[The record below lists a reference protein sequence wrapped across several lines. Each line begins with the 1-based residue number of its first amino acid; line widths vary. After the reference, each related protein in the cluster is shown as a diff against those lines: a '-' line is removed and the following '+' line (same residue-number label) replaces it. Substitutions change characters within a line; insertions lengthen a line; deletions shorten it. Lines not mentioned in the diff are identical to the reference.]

1 MAGLELLSDQG
12 YRLDGRKANELRKVQ
27 ARMGVFAQADGSAY
41 IEQGNTKALAVV
53 YGPHEM
59 RGSRSRTLYDRAA
72 INCQYSMATFSTA
85 ERKRRPHGDK
95 KSTEMS
101 LHLKQTFEAA
111 ILTQLY
117 PRSQIDIFVKIL
129 QSDGGNYSVCVN
141 AATLAVIDAGIPMR
155 DYVCACTVGFVD
167 ETPLADLCYTE
178 ENGGVSSLAMALLPR
193 GGQIALLQMD
203 ARLHQDHLES
213 MMEAAMTA
221 CKGVSKVLDEVVR
234 QHLEEASAL
243 RINSCSMGLL
253 SDPNR
258 RRALITLLTRL
269 NAPICVVCY
278 MAGVAWFMG
287 LAFEPFTLRTYMSE
301 NAMGSTMVE
310 ERFPAGERA
319 LATGREFGAHKKK
332 SGGMPVDWLVKT
344 MQSRGLEV
352 FTQRFSRTLPF
363 PDENKER
370 FMVKG
375 TNVYGILRA
384 PRAPR
389 TEALVLSAP
398 CSPGDGN
405 NQAVGLLLGLAQ
417 YFRSQIYWAKDII
430 FLVNEHDLIGMQA
443 WLEGYHHTNTT
454 GMDWSPLHGRGGS
467 IQASLS
473 LELSSDVVTSLDLVL
488 EGLNGQL
495 PNLDL
500 ANLFHAFCQKI
511 GVLCTIQG
519 KLQRNDWDSVSG
531 YSHAVQTMMLMV
543 MKQASGRPW
552 GDHGLFLRYHIEAA
566 TIKGV
571 NSFRQYKTDATT
583 VGRLLEGMYRK
594 LNNLLERLHQS
605 YFFYLMPSLSHFVS
619 IGYYMPAFGLLA
631 AILFL
636 RALDLWVQLTAPPPP
651 PEDGIAHDK
660 QSSPGVLSVLTPL
673 VISHMTG
680 AALFVLPVRFQEVAV
695 EHFPVS
701 ETEAVVLTVIAIYT
715 AGLALPHNTHRLLS
729 GEGTEQGWRVLKLVA
744 VLYLAVLLGCTAL
757 INFSL
762 GFILALTL
770 VPIAAFVTPHVPKV
784 LSAFILVLL
793 SPACTLLF
801 SVFFFQE
808 LQEMPVSFQEGWML
822 FLSVISQGILDH
834 SLYGS
839 LVFPLVALLVYPCW
853 LLFWN
858 ILFWN

>member
-1 MAGLELLSDQG
+1 
-12 YRLDGRKANELRKVQ
+12 
-27 ARMGVFAQADGSAY
+27 
-41 IEQGNTKALAVV
+41 
-53 YGPHEM
+53 
-59 RGSRSRTLYDRAA
+59 
-72 INCQYSMATFSTA
+72 
-85 ERKRRPHGDK
+85 
-95 KSTEMS
+95 
-101 LHLKQTFEAA
+101 
-111 ILTQLY
+111 
-117 PRSQIDIFVKIL
+117 
-129 QSDGGNYSVCVN
+129 
-141 AATLAVIDAGIPMR
+141 
-155 DYVCACTVGFVD
+155 
-167 ETPLADLCYTE
+167 
-178 ENGGVSSLAMALLPR
+178 
-193 GGQIALLQMD
+193 
-203 ARLHQDHLES
+203 
-213 MMEAAMTA
+213 
-221 CKGVSKVLDEVVR
+221 
-234 QHLEEASAL
+234 
-243 RINSCSMGLL
+243 MGLL

-258 RRALITLLTRL
+258 RRALINLLTRL

-278 MAGVAWFMG
+278 IAGVTWFMG

-310 ERFPAGERA
+310 ERFPSGERA
-319 LATGREFGAHKKK
+319 VATGREFAAHKKK
-332 SGGMPVDWLVKT
+332 VGGMPVEWLVKT
-344 MQSRGLEV
+344 MQARGMEV
-352 FTQRFSRTLPF
+352 YTQRFSRTLPF
-363 PDENKER
+363 PDEDKER
-370 FMVKG
+370 YLVKG

-398 CSPGDGN
+398 CTPGDNN

-417 YFRSQIYWAKDII
+417 YFRNQVYWAKDII

-454 GMDWSPLHGRGGS
+454 GMDWSPLQGRGGS
-467 IQASLS
+467 IQAALT

-500 ANLFHAFCQKI
+500 ANLFYAFCQKI

-566 TIKGV
+566 TIKGI
-571 NSFRQYKTDATT
+571 NSFRQYKTDTT
-583 VGRLLEGMYRK
+583 TIGRLLEGMYRK

-631 AILFL
+631 VILLL
-636 RALDLWVQLTAPPPP
+636 RALDLWVQLAAPPPRT
-651 PEDGIAHDK
+651 EDGVADVEQ
-660 QSSPGVLSVLTPL
+660 QSSPGPLSVLTPL
-673 VISHMTG
+673 VISHLTG
-680 AALFVLPVRFQEVAV
+680 VALYMLPIQFQEMAVAQ
-695 EHFPVS
+695 FPVS
-701 ETEAVVLTVIAIYT
+701 ETEAVVLTAIAVYT
-715 AGLALPHNTHRLLS
+715 SGLALPHNTNRLLS

-744 VLYLAVLLGCTAL
+744 LLYLAVLLGCTAL

-770 VPIAAFVTPHVPKV
+770 VPAAAFVTPHVPKF
-784 LSAFILVLL
+784 LSAFILVVL
-793 SPACTLLF
+793 SPAFTLLF

-808 LQEMPVSFQEGWML
+808 LQEMPVSFLDGWL
-822 FLSVISQGILDH
+822 LYLSVISQGILDH
-834 SLYGS
+834 FLYGS
-839 LVFPLVALLVYPCW
+839 LVYPLIALLVYPCW

-858 ILFWN
+858 ILFWK

>member
-1 MAGLELLSDQG
+1 MVISQTQKRTKPGDS
-12 YRLDGRKANELRKVQ
+12 
-27 ARMGVFAQADGSAY
+27 GSF
-41 IEQGNTKALAVV
+41 
-53 YGPHEM
+53 
-59 RGSRSRTLYDRAA
+59 D
-72 INCQYSMATFSTA
+72 
-85 ERKRRPHGDK
+85 
-95 KSTEMS
+95 
-101 LHLKQTFEAA
+101 
-111 ILTQLY
+111 
-117 PRSQIDIFVKIL
+117 
-129 QSDGGNYSVCVN
+129 N
-141 AATLAVIDAGIPMR
+141 AATPAMNVSGPG
-155 DYVCACTVGFVD
+155 VG
-167 ETPLADLCYTE
+167 
-178 ENGGVSSLAMALLPR
+178 N
-193 GGQIALLQMD
+193 
-203 ARLHQDHLES
+203 
-213 MMEAAMTA
+213 
-221 CKGVSKVLDEVVR
+221 K
-234 QHLEEASAL
+234 
-243 RINSCSMGLL
+243 MGLL

-258 RRALITLLTRL
+258 RRALISLLTRL
-269 NAPICVVCY
+269 NAPICALCY
-278 MAGVAWFMG
+278 FAGVCWFMG

-310 ERFPAGERA
+310 ERFPSGERA
-319 LATGREFGAHKKK
+319 LATGKEFAAHKKK
-332 SGGMPVDWLVKT
+332 VGGMPVDWLVKT
-344 MQSRGLEV
+344 MQARGLEV
-352 FTQRFSRTLPF
+352 FTQSFSRTLPF

-370 FMVKG
+370 YIVKG

-398 CSPGDGN
+398 CSPGENN
-405 NQAVGLLLGLAQ
+405 NQAVGLLLGLAH
-417 YFRSQIYWAKDII
+417 YFRSQVFWAKDII

-454 GMDWSPLHGRGGS
+454 GMDWSPLQGRGGS
-467 IQASLS
+467 IQAALS
-473 LELSSDVVTSLDLVL
+473 LELSSDVITSLDIIL

-500 ANLFHAFCQKI
+500 ANLFYAFCQKI

-519 KLQRNDWDSVSG
+519 RLQRNDWDSVSG

-566 TIKGV
+566 TIKGI
-571 NSFRQYKTDATT
+571 NSFRQYKTDVTT
-583 VGRLLEGMYRK
+583 VGRLLEGMFRK

-631 AILFL
+631 VILLL
-636 RALDLWVQLTAPPPP
+636 RALGLWVQLASPPVRAA
-651 PEDGIAHDK
+651 DGVGDIV

-673 VISHMTG
+673 VISHLTG
-680 AALFVLPVRFQEVAV
+680 AALYILPTRFQEIAV

-701 ETEAVVLTVIAIYT
+701 ETEAVVLTAIAIYT

-770 VPIAAFVTPHVPKV
+770 VPVAAFVTPHVPKT
-784 LSAFILVLL
+784 LSAIVLVIL
-793 SPACTLLF
+793 SPAFTLLF

-808 LQEMPVSFQEGWML
+808 LEEMPVSFQDGWL
-822 FLSVISQGILDH
+822 LYLSVISQGILDH
-834 SLYGS
+834 YLYGS
-839 LVFPLVALLVYPCW
+839 LVYPLIALMIFPCW

-858 ILFWN
+858 ILFWK

>member
-1 MAGLELLSDQG
+1 
-12 YRLDGRKANELRKVQ
+12 
-27 ARMGVFAQADGSAY
+27 
-41 IEQGNTKALAVV
+41 
-53 YGPHEM
+53 
-59 RGSRSRTLYDRAA
+59 
-72 INCQYSMATFSTA
+72 
-85 ERKRRPHGDK
+85 
-95 KSTEMS
+95 
-101 LHLKQTFEAA
+101 
-111 ILTQLY
+111 
-117 PRSQIDIFVKIL
+117 
-129 QSDGGNYSVCVN
+129 
-141 AATLAVIDAGIPMR
+141 
-155 DYVCACTVGFVD
+155 
-167 ETPLADLCYTE
+167 
-178 ENGGVSSLAMALLPR
+178 
-193 GGQIALLQMD
+193 
-203 ARLHQDHLES
+203 
-213 MMEAAMTA
+213 
-221 CKGVSKVLDEVVR
+221 
-234 QHLEEASAL
+234 
-243 RINSCSMGLL
+243 
-253 SDPNR
+253 
-258 RRALITLLTRL
+258 
-269 NAPICVVCY
+269 
-278 MAGVAWFMG
+278 MG

-319 LATGREFGAHKKK
+319 LATGREFAAHKKK
-332 SGGMPVDWLVKT
+332 VGGMPVDWLVKN
-344 MQSRGLEV
+344 MQDRGLEV
-352 FTQRFSRTLPF
+352 FTQSFSRTLPF

-370 FMVKG
+370 YIVKG

-398 CSPGDGN
+398 CSPGDDN

-417 YFRSQIYWAKDII
+417 YFRNQIYWAKDII

-454 GMDWSPLHGRGGS
+454 GMSWSPLQGRGGS
-467 IQASLS
+467 IQAALS
-473 LELSSDVVTSLDLVL
+473 LELSSDVITSLDLVL

-500 ANLFHAFCQKI
+500 ANLFYAFCQKI

-583 VGRLLEGMYRK
+583 IGRLLEGMYRK

-631 AILFL
+631 VILLL
-636 RALDLWVQLTAPPPP
+636 RALDLWVQLNTPPSTT
-651 PEDGIAHDK
+651 EDGVADID
-660 QSSPGVLSVLTPL
+660 QSSPGALSVLTPL
-673 VISHMTG
+673 VISHLTG
-680 AALFVLPVRFQEVAV
+680 VALYALPIRFQETAV

-701 ETEAVVLTVIAIYT
+701 ETEAVVLTAIAIYT

-770 VPIAAFVTPHVPKV
+770 VPLAAFVTPHVPKV
-784 LSAFILVLL
+784 LSAFILVIL

-808 LQEMPVSFQEGWML
+808 LQEMPVSFQDGWL
-822 FLSVISQGILDH
+822 LYLSVISQGILDH

-839 LVFPLVALLVYPCW
+839 LVYPLIALLVYPCW

-858 ILFWN
+858 ILFWK

>member
-1 MAGLELLSDQG
+1 M
-12 YRLDGRKANELRKVQ
+12 
-27 ARMGVFAQADGSAY
+27 
-41 IEQGNTKALAVV
+41 
-53 YGPHEM
+53 H
-59 RGSRSRTLYDRAA
+59 
-72 INCQYSMATFSTA
+72 C
-85 ERKRRPHGDK
+85 
-95 KSTEMS
+95 
-101 LHLKQTFEAA
+101 
-111 ILTQLY
+111 
-117 PRSQIDIFVKIL
+117 
-129 QSDGGNYSVCVN
+129 VCV
-141 AATLAVIDAGIPMR
+141 LPSGSSEPRRQDRV
-155 DYVCACTVGFVD
+155 TVD
-167 ETPLADLCYTE
+167 
-178 ENGGVSSLAMALLPR
+178 N
-193 GGQIALLQMD
+193 
-203 ARLHQDHLES
+203 
-213 MMEAAMTA
+213 
-221 CKGVSKVLDEVVR
+221 
-234 QHLEEASAL
+234 
-243 RINSCSMGLL
+243 NNMGLL

-258 RRALITLLTRL
+258 RRALLGLLTRL

-319 LATGREFGAHKKK
+319 LATGREFAAHKKK
-332 SGGMPVDWLVKT
+332 TGGMPVDWLVRT
-344 MQSRGLEV
+344 MQARGLEV
-352 FTQRFSRTLPF
+352 FTQSFSRTLPF

-370 FMVKG
+370 YMVKG

-398 CSPGDGN
+398 CSPGDEN

-417 YFRSQIYWAKDII
+417 YFRNQIFLAKDVI

-454 GMDWSPLHGRGGS
+454 GMDWSPLQGRGGS
-467 IQASLS
+467 IQAALS
-473 LELSSDVVTSLDLVL
+473 LELSSDIITSLDLVL

-500 ANLFHAFCQKI
+500 ANLFYAFCQKI

-566 TIKGV
+566 TIKGI

-583 VGRLLEGMYRK
+583 IGRLLEGMYRK

-631 AILFL
+631 VILLL
-636 RALDLWVQLTAPPPP
+636 RALDLWVQLMTPPPRT
-651 PEDGIAHDK
+651 EDGVIDIE

-673 VISHMTG
+673 VISHLTG
-680 AALFVLPVRFQEVAV
+680 VALYMLPVRFQEMAV

-701 ETEAVVLTVIAIYT
+701 ETEAVVLTAIAVYT
-715 AGLALPHNTHRLLS
+715 AGLALPHNTHRLLA
-729 GEGTEQGWRVLKLVA
+729 GEGDGAGLAGAEAGRGALPGRAVGLHRPHQLLPGLHPGSHPGARGRLRHTSRPKGFVGFHLGHPQPGLHAPLFRVFLPRATGNARQLPGWLGALPFRHLAGHPGPRA
-744 VLYLAVLLGCTAL
+744 VRLSGLPTDRPVGLSLLA
-757 INFSL
+757 
-762 GFILALTL
+762 
-770 VPIAAFVTPHVPKV
+770 
-784 LSAFILVLL
+784 
-793 SPACTLLF
+793 
-801 SVFFFQE
+801 
-808 LQEMPVSFQEGWML
+808 
-822 FLSVISQGILDH
+822 
-834 SLYGS
+834 
-839 LVFPLVALLVYPCW
+839 ALLEHP
-853 LLFWN
+853 LLEVDASQAG
-858 ILFWN
+858 L

>member
-1 MAGLELLSDQG
+1 
-12 YRLDGRKANELRKVQ
+12 
-27 ARMGVFAQADGSAY
+27 
-41 IEQGNTKALAVV
+41 
-53 YGPHEM
+53 
-59 RGSRSRTLYDRAA
+59 
-72 INCQYSMATFSTA
+72 
-85 ERKRRPHGDK
+85 
-95 KSTEMS
+95 
-101 LHLKQTFEAA
+101 
-111 ILTQLY
+111 
-117 PRSQIDIFVKIL
+117 
-129 QSDGGNYSVCVN
+129 
-141 AATLAVIDAGIPMR
+141 
-155 DYVCACTVGFVD
+155 
-167 ETPLADLCYTE
+167 
-178 ENGGVSSLAMALLPR
+178 
-193 GGQIALLQMD
+193 
-203 ARLHQDHLES
+203 
-213 MMEAAMTA
+213 
-221 CKGVSKVLDEVVR
+221 
-234 QHLEEASAL
+234 
-243 RINSCSMGLL
+243 MGLL

-258 RRALITLLTRL
+258 RRALISLLTRL

-319 LATGREFGAHKKK
+319 LGTGREFSAHKKK
-332 SGGMPVDWLVKT
+332 AGGMPVDWLVKT

-352 FTQRFSRTLPF
+352 FTQRFSRRLPF
-363 PDENKER
+363 PDEDKER
-370 FMVKG
+370 YMVKG

-398 CSPGDGN
+398 CSPGDDN
-405 NQAVGLLLGLAQ
+405 NQAVGVLLGLAQ
-417 YFRSQIYWAKDII
+417 YFRNQVFWAKDII

-454 GMDWSPLHGRGGS
+454 GMDWSPLQGRGGS
-467 IQASLS
+467 IQAALS

-500 ANLFHAFCQKI
+500 ANLFYAFCQKI
-511 GVLCTIQG
+511 GVLCTTQG

-566 TIKGV
+566 TIKGI

-583 VGRLLEGMYRK
+583 IGRLLEGMYRK

-631 AILFL
+631 LILLL
-636 RALDLWVQLTAPPPP
+636 RALDLWIQLATPP
-651 PEDGIAHDK
+651 
-660 QSSPGVLSVLTPL
+660 PGVLSVLTPL
-673 VISHMTG
+673 VISHLTG
-680 AALFVLPVRFQEVAV
+680 VALYTLPIHFQEIAV

-701 ETEAVVLTVIAIYT
+701 ETEAVVLTAIAVYT
-715 AGLALPHNTHRLLS
+715 AGLALPHNTHRLLT
-729 GEGTEQGWRVLKLVA
+729 GRGTENGWKVLKLVA

-770 VPIAAFVTPHVPKV
+770 VPVAAFVTPD
-784 LSAFILVLL
+784 LCSAT
-793 SPACTLLF
+793 PACTLLF
-801 SVFFFQE
+801 SVFLFQE
-808 LQEMPVSFQEGWML
+808 LQEMPVSFLDGWML
-822 FLSVISQGILDH
+822 YLSVISQGILDH
-834 SLYGS
+834 ALYGS
-839 LVFPLVALLVYPCW
+839 LVYPLVALLVYPCW

-858 ILFWN
+858 ILFWK

>member
-1 MAGLELLSDQG
+1 
-12 YRLDGRKANELRKVQ
+12 
-27 ARMGVFAQADGSAY
+27 
-41 IEQGNTKALAVV
+41 
-53 YGPHEM
+53 
-59 RGSRSRTLYDRAA
+59 
-72 INCQYSMATFSTA
+72 
-85 ERKRRPHGDK
+85 
-95 KSTEMS
+95 
-101 LHLKQTFEAA
+101 
-111 ILTQLY
+111 
-117 PRSQIDIFVKIL
+117 
-129 QSDGGNYSVCVN
+129 
-141 AATLAVIDAGIPMR
+141 
-155 DYVCACTVGFVD
+155 
-167 ETPLADLCYTE
+167 
-178 ENGGVSSLAMALLPR
+178 
-193 GGQIALLQMD
+193 
-203 ARLHQDHLES
+203 
-213 MMEAAMTA
+213 
-221 CKGVSKVLDEVVR
+221 
-234 QHLEEASAL
+234 
-243 RINSCSMGLL
+243 MGLL

-258 RRALITLLTRL
+258 RRALISLLVRL
-269 NAPICVVCY
+269 NTPISVVCY
-278 MAGVAWFMG
+278 FAGVAWFMG

-319 LATGREFGAHKKK
+319 LASGKEFSAHKKK
-332 SGGMPVDWLVKT
+332 VGGMPVDWLVKT
-344 MQSRGLEV
+344 MQDRGLEV

-370 FMVKG
+370 YMVKG

-398 CSPGDGN
+398 CSPGDQN

-417 YFRSQIYWAKDII
+417 YFRSQIFWAKDII

-454 GMDWSPLHGRGGS
+454 GMDWSPLQGRGGS
-467 IQASLS
+467 IQAALT
-473 LELSSDVVTSLDLVL
+473 LELSTDVITSMDLVL

-500 ANLFHAFCQKI
+500 ANLFYAFCQKI
-511 GVLCTIQG
+511 GILCTIQG

-531 YSHAVQTMMLMV
+531 YSHSIQTLMMMV

-566 TIKGV
+566 TVKGV

-583 VGRLLEGMYRK
+583 IGRLLEGMYRK

-605 YFFYLMPSLSHFVS
+605 YFFYLLPSLSHFVS
-619 IGYYMPAFGLLA
+619 IGYYMPAFGLLTV
-631 AILFL
+631 ILLL
-636 RALDLWVQLTAPPPP
+636 RVSFRIFHLEV
-651 PEDGIAHDK
+651 
-660 QSSPGVLSVLTPL
+660 SSPGVLSVLTPL
-673 VISHMTG
+673 VISHLTG
-680 AALFVLPVRFQEVAV
+680 AALYALPTRFQEIAV

-701 ETEAVVLTVIAIYT
+701 ETEAVVLTAIAVYT
-715 AGLALPHNTHRLLS
+715 AGLALPHNTHRLLT

-770 VPIAAFVTPHVPKV
+770 VPAAVLVTPHRPKV
-784 LSAFILVLL
+784 LTAFTLVIL

-808 LQEMPVSFQEGWML
+808 LQEMPVTFQEGWL
-822 FLSVISQGILDH
+822 LYLSVISQGILDH
-834 SLYGS
+834 FLYGS
-839 LVFPLVALLVYPCW
+839 LVFPLIALLVYPCW

-858 ILFWN
+858 ILFWK

>member
-12 YRLDGRKANELRKVQ
+12 YRLDGRKPTELRKVQ

-41 IEQGNTKALAVV
+41 LEQGNTKALAVV
-53 YGPHEM
+53 YGPHE
-59 RGSRSRTLYDRAA
+59 
-72 INCQYSMATFSTA
+72 
-85 ERKRRPHGDK
+85 
-95 KSTEMS
+95 
-101 LHLKQTFEAA
+101 
-111 ILTQLY
+111 
-117 PRSQIDIFVKIL
+117 IL

-167 ETPLADLCYTE
+167 DTPLADLCYAE
-178 ENGGVSSLAMALLPR
+178 ESGGVSSLALALLPR

-203 ARLHQDHLES
+203 ARLHQDHLETLIES
-213 MMEAAMTA
+213 AMTA
-221 CKGVSKVLDEVVR
+221 CKGSSVSRPQDCVKT
-234 QHLEEASAL
+234 H
-243 RINSCSMGLL
+243 NNMGLL

-258 RRALITLLTRL
+258 RQALISLLTRL

-278 MAGVAWFMG
+278 LAGMAWFMG

-319 LATGREFGAHKKK
+319 LATGREFAAHKKK
-332 SGGMPVDWLVKT
+332 VDGMPVDWLVKT
-344 MQSRGLEV
+344 MQARGLEV
-352 FTQRFSRTLPF
+352 FTQSFSRTLPF
-363 PDENKER
+363 PDENRER
-370 FMVKG
+370 YLVKG

-398 CSPGDGN
+398 CSPGDNN

-417 YFRSQIYWAKDII
+417 YFRNQIYWAKDII

-454 GMDWSPLHGRGGS
+454 GMDWSPLQGRGGS
-467 IQASLS
+467 IQAALS
-473 LELSSDVVTSLDLVL
+473 LELSSDVITSLDLVL

-500 ANLFHAFCQKI
+500 ANLFYAFCQKI

-519 KLQRNDWDSVSG
+519 KLQRNDWDTVSG

-566 TIKGV
+566 TIKGI

-631 AILFL
+631 VILLL
-636 RALDLWVQLTAPPPP
+636 RALDLWVQLVTPPPRS
-651 PEDGIAHDK
+651 EDGIAEVDQ

-673 VISHMTG
+673 VISHLTG
-680 AALFVLPVRFQEVAV
+680 VALYMLPVCFQEMAV

-701 ETEAVVLTVIAIYT
+701 DTEAVVLTAIAIYT
-715 AGLALPHNTHRLLS
+715 AGLALPHNTHRFLS
-729 GEGTEQGWRVLKLVA
+729 DEGTEQGWRVLKLVA

-770 VPIAAFVTPHVPKV
+770 VPVAAFVTPHVPKV
-784 LSAFILVLL
+784 PSAFILVVL

-808 LQEMPVSFQEGWML
+808 LQEMPVSLQDGWL
-822 FLSVISQGILDH
+822 LYLSVISQGILDH

-839 LVFPLVALLVYPCW
+839 LVYPLIALLVYPCW
-853 LLFWN
+853 LIFWN
-858 ILFWN
+858 ILFWK

>member
-1 MAGLELLSDQG
+1 
-12 YRLDGRKANELRKVQ
+12 
-27 ARMGVFAQADGSAY
+27 
-41 IEQGNTKALAVV
+41 
-53 YGPHEM
+53 
-59 RGSRSRTLYDRAA
+59 
-72 INCQYSMATFSTA
+72 
-85 ERKRRPHGDK
+85 
-95 KSTEMS
+95 
-101 LHLKQTFEAA
+101 
-111 ILTQLY
+111 
-117 PRSQIDIFVKIL
+117 
-129 QSDGGNYSVCVN
+129 
-141 AATLAVIDAGIPMR
+141 
-155 DYVCACTVGFVD
+155 
-167 ETPLADLCYTE
+167 
-178 ENGGVSSLAMALLPR
+178 
-193 GGQIALLQMD
+193 
-203 ARLHQDHLES
+203 
-213 MMEAAMTA
+213 
-221 CKGVSKVLDEVVR
+221 
-234 QHLEEASAL
+234 
-243 RINSCSMGLL
+243 
-253 SDPNR
+253 
-258 RRALITLLTRL
+258 
-269 NAPICVVCY
+269 VVCY

-319 LATGREFGAHKKK
+319 LATGREFAAHKRKA
-332 SGGMPVDWLVKT
+332 GGMPVDWLVKT
-344 MQSRGLEV
+344 MQARGLEV
-352 FTQRFSRTLPF
+352 YTQRFSRTLPF

-370 FMVKG
+370 YMVKG

-398 CSPGDGN
+398 CSPGDDN

-417 YFRSQIYWAKDII
+417 YFRNQIYWAKDII

-454 GMDWSPLHGRGGS
+454 GMDWSPLQGRGGS
-467 IQASLS
+467 IQAALS
-473 LELSSDVVTSLDLVL
+473 IELNSDVVTSLDLVL

-500 ANLFHAFCQKI
+500 ANLFYAFCQKI

-566 TIKGV
+566 TIKGI

-583 VGRLLEGMYRK
+583 IGRLLEGMYRK

-631 AILFL
+631 AILFM

-651 PEDGIAHDK
+651 EDGVAPIK
-660 QSSPGVLSVLTPL
+660 QVSNISFSSMGVLSVLTPL
-673 VISHMTG
+673 VISHVTG
-680 AALFVLPVRFQEVAV
+680 AALYALPIHFQEVAV

-701 ETEAVVLTVIAIYT
+701 ETEAVVLTAIAVYT

-770 VPIAAFVTPHVPKV
+770 VPIAAFVTPHVP
-784 LSAFILVLL
+784 
-793 SPACTLLF
+793 
-801 SVFFFQE
+801 
-808 LQEMPVSFQEGWML
+808 
-822 FLSVISQGILDH
+822 
-834 SLYGS
+834 
-839 LVFPLVALLVYPCW
+839 
-853 LLFWN
+853 
-858 ILFWN
+858 